1 MDVDI
6 DFPTDF
12 DPLDYFE
19 QAIYASRVFKDDLA
33 KHPAGAYLQSI
44 PVDKMTG
51 LSAIPF
57 KEAEELG
64 YFKID
69 FLHLTVLDHFTSKE
83 QIRTLANLEPDWTLL
98 HSAET
103 VSKLFQ
109 IHRYYDL
116 IFKVKPTSIQ
126 ELADCI
132 ALIRPAKRHLLDAYV
147 KNRDVVRSEIYSKPD
162 DGKYHFKKP
171 HAVAYAVTI
180 VLQLHLIKGGII

>member
-6 DFPTDF
+6 DFPTNF

-51 LSAIPF
+51 LAAIPF
-57 KEAEELG
+57 KEAEEMG

-147 KNRDVVRSEIYSKPD
+147 TNRDVVRSEIYTKPD